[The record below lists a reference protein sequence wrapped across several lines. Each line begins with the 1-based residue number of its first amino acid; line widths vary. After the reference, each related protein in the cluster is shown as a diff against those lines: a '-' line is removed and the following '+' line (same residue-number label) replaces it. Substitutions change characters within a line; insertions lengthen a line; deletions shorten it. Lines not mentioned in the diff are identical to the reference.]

1 MGESNITS
9 NKINSLVRDK
19 TADISQDQLPILTI
33 KVGVRFRKDLGD
45 IDALAKS
52 IGEIGL
58 LHPIVVNENN
68 ELIAGVR
75 RLEACKKL
83 GWTDIPVHIVNLAE
97 IRKGQ
102 IDENVVRKDFVAS
115 EIAAIY
121 EALAPEE
128 KAEAEERQKQTRFV
142 NGKKLSGLR
151 KFRTPKGRVT
161 KNIGRYLG
169 RSDRTVEKI
178 VAIAEVAKKQPE
190 KFGKLMGKVDKQQ
203 TSVDYAYKMVKQAE
217 AQENPPPIPQGT
229 FNVIYADPP
238 WQYALSLRGSPE
250 EHYSVMDTKSISD
263 LTIPATEDSI
273 LFLWATNPKLEEAL
287 QVMKAWGF
295 TYKTNLVWVKDKFG
309 NGYYFRGQH
318 ELLLLGVKGKP
329 SVPLEADRPPSVVN
343 ATRRK
348 HSQKPEEIYV
358 LIERMYPKGKYLE
371 LFARGKR
378 ERWTMWG
385 NENQNQ

>member
-1 MGESNITS
+1 MGEANITS

-19 TADISQDQLPILTI
+19 TADISQDQLPILAI

-151 KFRTPKGRVT
+151 KFRTPPGR
-161 KNIGRYLG
+161 ISLG
-169 RSDRTVEKI
+169 
-178 VAIAEVAKKQPE
+178 
-190 KFGKLMGKVDKQQ
+190 
-203 TSVDYAYKMVKQAE
+203 
-217 AQENPPPIPQGT
+217 N
-229 FNVIYADPP
+229 
-238 WQYALSLRGSPE
+238 
-250 EHYSVMDTKSISD
+250 
-263 LTIPATEDSI
+263 
-273 LFLWATNPKLEEAL
+273 
-287 QVMKAWGF
+287 
-295 TYKTNLVWVKDKFG
+295 
-309 NGYYFRGQH
+309 
-318 ELLLLGVKGKP
+318 
-329 SVPLEADRPPSVVN
+329 
-343 ATRRK
+343 
-348 HSQKPEEIYV
+348 
-358 LIERMYPKGKYLE
+358 
-371 LFARGKR
+371 
-378 ERWTMWG
+378 
-385 NENQNQ
+385 

>member
-1 MGESNITS
+1 MEKQHATS
-9 NKINSLVRDK
+9 RE
-19 TADISQDQLPILTI
+19 LPISSVE
-33 KVGVRFRKDLGD
+33 VGSRFRKDLGD
-45 IDALAKS
+45 IDALADS
-52 IGEIGL
+52 IRTVGL

-83 GWTDIPVHIVNLAE
+83 GWAKIPVHIVNLAE

-102 IDENVVRKDFVAS
+102 VDENVVRKDFTAS
-115 EIAAIY
+115 EIVAIY
-121 EALAPEE
+121 EALVPEE
-128 KAEAEERQKQTRFV
+128 KAEAEERKGTRTDLG
-142 NGKKLSGLR
+142 NEPMR
-151 KFRTPKGRVT
+151 NFRMGRVT
-161 KNIGRYLG
+161 KHIGKYVG
-169 RSDRTVEKI
+169 KSDRTLEKI
-178 VAIAEVAKKQPE
+178 VAIAEATKKQPE
-190 KFGKLMGKVDKQQ
+190 KFGKLMEKVDKKQ
-203 TSVDYAYKMVKQAE
+203 TSVDYAYNMVKRAE
-217 AQENPPPIPQGT
+217 AQDNPSAIPDGK

-238 WQYALSLRGSPE
+238 WQYDLSLRGSPE
-250 EHYSVMDTKSISD
+250 EHYAVMDTKSICD
-263 LTIPATEDSI
+263 LKVPSAEDAV

-295 TYKTNLVWVKDKFG
+295 TYKTNLVWVKDKLG
-309 NGYYFRGQH
+309 TGYYFRAQH

-329 SVPLEADRPPSVVN
+329 NVPLEADRPPSVLN

-358 LIERMYPKGKYLE
+358 LIERMYPQGNYLE